1 MSDAGQ
7 AGGRRGRFLYAAG
20 GAALGAVAGTGAAL
34 GGMLLRRRKQDD
46 APPLGDTTGRGLP
59 EAPPSPQA
67 TRKGF
72 ETEDMSG
79 GLMGLLTIGLGV
91 SIGIAIWLMVMML
104 HGFQARRDTAPPLTA
119 QQQADLLPPLPRLQ
133 PAPWHDLA
141 DQERRQ
147 LDRLDRYGWTGPG
160 HDRAR
165 IPIGIAMGRTVGRS
179 LDATPDAAP

>member
-147 LDRLDRYGWTGPG
+147 RDRLDRYGWTGPG

-165 IPIGIAMGRTVGRS
+165 IPIGIAMGRTVDRS
-179 LDATPDAAP
+179 LDAAPDAAP

>member
-7 AGGRRGRFLYAAG
+7 AGGRRGRLLYAAG

-34 GGMLLRRRKQDD
+34 GGMFVRRRKEEN

-59 EAPPSPQA
+59 ETPPSPQA
-67 TRKGF
+67 ARKGF

-79 GLMGLLTIGLGV
+79 ALMGLLTIGLGT

-104 HGFQARRDTAPPLTA
+104 HGFQDRRDTAPPLTA
-119 QQQADLLPPLPRLQ
+119 QQQLDLLPPLPRLQ
-133 PAPWHDLA
+133 PAPWHDLS
-141 DQERRQ
+141 DQEHRQ
-147 LDRLDRYGWTGPG
+147 LGRLDRYGWTGPR

-165 IPIGIAMGRTVGRS
+165 IPIGIAMGRSVGQS
-179 LDATPDAAP
+179 LDAAPDAAP

>member
-1 MSDAGQ
+1 MSDAEQ
-7 AGGRRGRFLYAAG
+7 AAGRRGRLLYAAG

-34 GGMLLRRRKQDD
+34 GGMVVRRRKQE
-46 APPLGDTTGRGLP
+46 ATPPGDNTTGRGLP

-79 GLMGLLTIGLGV
+79 GLMGLLTVGLGV

-104 HGFQARRDTAPPLTA
+104 HGFQARRDMAPPLTT
-119 QQQADLLPPLPRLQ
+119 QQQADLPPPPPRLQ

-147 LDRLDRYGWTGPG
+147 QALLDRYGWTGPR

-165 IPIGIAMGRTVGRS
+165 IPIGIAMGRTVGQS
-179 LDATPDAAP
+179 LDAAPDRGP